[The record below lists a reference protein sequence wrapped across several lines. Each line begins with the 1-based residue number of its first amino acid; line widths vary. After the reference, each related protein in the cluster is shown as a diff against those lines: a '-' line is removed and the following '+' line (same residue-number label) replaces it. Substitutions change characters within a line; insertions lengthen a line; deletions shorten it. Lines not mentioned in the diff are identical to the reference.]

1 MEKIFLS
8 TSIQIELKDLVT
20 FSRSGAFCYEWFH
33 DYLVRVYH
41 TLFPEDYEYV
51 DLISYKIYDSEGLIL
66 GVSKKGQCN
75 VLSNSDSME
84 IHWVNSLDTETFVSI
99 IEKFVEMRGP
109 K

>member
-8 TSIQIELKDLVT
+8 TNVQINLEDLVT
-20 FSRSGAFCYEWFH
+20 LSRSGAFSYDWFQ
-33 DYLVRVYH
+33 DYLVRVYD
-41 TLFPEDYEYV
+41 TLFPENYEYV
-51 DLISYKIYDSEGLIL
+51 DLLKYRIYDSEGLIL

-99 IEKFVEMRGP
+99 IEKFKEMAQ
-109 K
+109 